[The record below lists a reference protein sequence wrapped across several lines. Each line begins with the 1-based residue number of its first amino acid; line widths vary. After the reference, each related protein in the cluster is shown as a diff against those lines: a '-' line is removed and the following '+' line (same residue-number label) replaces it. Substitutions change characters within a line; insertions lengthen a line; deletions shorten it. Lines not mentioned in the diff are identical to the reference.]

1 MLKGS
6 ICQHGR
12 ERIRC
17 KECVDDSICRP
28 SHASGRAESLR
39 NNHHAVHATMPVVP
53 VPSHA
58 AAVPPLYRAT
68 VSVRSSL
75 TPAHAFGPCS
85 LPAAGQRLPTE
96 LYESMNRT
104 HSKMQSMQQRSAIGQ
119 MHSENRGADLMGAQ
133 DDAFEDAA
141 VIVTACGSVA
151 TEMRSCADYS
161 AQPSLT
167 SAVPLTPTAAPLSE
181 IVTLPANLNPC
192 SGSSSESRAFSAL
205 DIGAGPHSTNH
216 RRSTIEA
223 NLEGYNTY
231 EYANG
236 SRYDGEWRA
245 GLKHGSGIMLLAN
258 GDVYNGQ
265 WQAGEYC
272 GCGRYVHHNGTV
284 FEGIFQANKKTGHG
298 RCYYNQNGS
307 FASEASSYSW
317 NAGDVF
323 DGEFLNN
330 MRHGSCHYTW
340 VTGDTLS
347 CEWVHGS
354 CPAWEAKNNEIVAKM
369 KFQQQHQCDVQM
381 TTAHTNL
388 VQERNAELQLSV
400 HPLEL
405 DVAQLAASVPTDNA
419 AISSKNNS
427 DMNSQ
432 QKQFLLDP
440 DAKQGLVHTPS
451 AVVQSNMLLES
462 EHRLQQEQQQHH
474 HQDQQQ
480 EQPQQE
486 HQDQQEHQQ
495 HHHHDQQDQQQQ
507 QENLLQEAQHNEQSQ
522 QRQYSHGIDISCHD
536 MGVFQ
541 SVPRQSSLSMQSKTR
556 SEFELQMRQ
565 QQNVALFTELRPPSM
580 LQMDPHVAA
589 QNCAPA
595 CTSAFDTSTST
606 FSSAS
611 PRIIASIANMLPYS
625 PKVLSGLTVLH
636 TVSEAKNAIMRAFSV
651 HPAKQSLMFEGK
663 KICSWMHDSLK
674 LSSYTSDGVSDIYI
688 RVYLSFETLFKYN
701 ERWIII
707 PSAAC
712 DTVEDLKL
720 KLARELRVKS
730 SEVSVFLPEHAGP
743 DSTQVTVTVQELV
756 HQVGRTLLFYGI
768 LNDCELLFKI
778 TTGKSA
784 QQTHEIE
791 YRPPQ
796 QNHLNHNTFESPNVP
811 ASLLPNVLNTS
822 AVHPLP
828 LKGMNLSGVH
838 PQPQNVLNTSAVHSL
853 PPNSMN
859 LSGVHPLPPNGMNST
874 AYHPLP
880 PNVLNSSATQI
891 VRAPNQRTQKNTC
904 VKKAKELIPASST
917 FFVKLGN
924 FGETKQLPI
933 IIPVAAPSLK
943 LTLDANLKNIQSQ
956 IQAKFRVHAF
966 HQDFW

>member
-1 MLKGS
+1 L
-6 ICQHGR
+6 I
-12 ERIRC
+12 
-17 KECVDDSICRP
+17 
-28 SHASGRAESLR
+28 
-39 NNHHAVHATMPVVP
+39 
-53 VPSHA
+53 
-58 AAVPPLYRAT
+58 
-68 VSVRSSL
+68 
-75 TPAHAFGPCS
+75 PAHAFGPCS

-96 LYESMNRT
+96 LYESMNIT
-104 HSKMQSMQQRSAIGQ
+104 HSKLQSMQQRSAIGQ
-119 MHSENRGADLMGAQ
+119 MDSENHAADLMGAQ
-133 DDAFEDAA
+133 DDDFEDAA
-141 VIVTACGSVA
+141 VIVTAYGSVA
-151 TEMRSCADYS
+151 AEKHSCSNYS

-181 IVTLPANLNPC
+181 LVALPANLNPNT
-192 SGSSSESRAFSAL
+192 GSSSESRAFSAI
-205 DIGAGPHSTNH
+205 DIGASPHSTNQQ
-216 RRSTIEA
+216 RSTIEA
-223 NLEGYNTY
+223 NFEGYNTY

-245 GLKHGSGIMLLAN
+245 GLKHGSGSMLLAN
-258 GDVYNGQ
+258 GDVYTGQ

-330 MRHGSCHYTW
+330 MRHGICHYTW

-369 KFQQQHQCDVQM
+369 NFQRQHQCDVQM
-381 TTAHTNL
+381 TTAHQNL
-388 VQERNAELQLSV
+388 VQERNAEQQLSFN
-400 HPLEL
+400 PLEL
-405 DVAQLAASVPTDNA
+405 DLTQLSASMPTDNA
-419 AISSKNNS
+419 AISSENNS
-427 DMNSQ
+427 DMSSQ
-432 QKQFLLDP
+432 QKHFLLDP
-440 DAKQGLVHTPS
+440 DAKQGLVHKPS
-451 AVVQSNMLLES
+451 AVVQLNMLLES

-474 HQDQQQ
+474 RDQQDQQQ
-480 EQPQQE
+480 EQ
-486 HQDQQEHQQ
+486 
-495 HHHHDQQDQQQQ
+495 QQQQ
-507 QENLLQEAQHNEQSQ
+507 QQEEEENLLQEAQHNEQNQ
-522 QRQYSHGIDISCHD
+522 QRQYSHGINISCHE

-541 SVPRQSSLSMQSKTR
+541 TVPRQSSLSLQSNTR

-565 QQNVALFTELRPPSM
+565 QQNVALFTESRPPSIM
-580 LQMDPHVAA
+580 QMNLHVAA

-595 CTSAFDTSTST
+595 YTSAFDTSLST
-606 FSSAS
+606 FSSAL
-611 PRIIASIANMLPYS
+611 PRIIASIANMLPYL

-636 TVSEAKNAIMRAFSV
+636 TVSEAKNAITRAFSV
-651 HPAKQSLMFEGK
+651 HPAKQSLMFEDRGK
-663 KICSWMHDSLK
+663 NMCSWMQDSLK
-674 LSSYTSDGVSDIYI
+674 LSSYTSDVVSDLYI
-688 RVYLSFETLFKYN
+688 RVYLSFELLFKHN

-720 KLARELRVKS
+720 KLARELRVES

-768 LNDCELLFKI
+768 LNDCELFFKI
-778 TTGKSA
+778 TT
-784 QQTHEIE
+784 HERE

-796 QNHLNHNTFESPNVP
+796 QNHLNYIDSPNVH

-828 LKGMNLSGVH
+828 PNVMNTSAVH
-838 PQPQNVLNTSAVHSL
+838 QLPPNVLNTSAVHPL
-853 PPNSMN
+853 PPNGMN
-859 LSGVHPLPPNGMNST
+859 SSGVHPLPPNGMNST

-880 PNVLNSSATQI
+880 LTVLNSSATQI
-891 VRAPNQRTQKNTC
+891 VRVPNQRTQKNTR
-904 VKKAKELIPASST
+904 VRKTKELIPASST

-933 IIPVAAPSLK
+933 NIPVAAPTLK

-956 IQAKFRVHAF
+956 IQAKFKVHAF